1 MSDVL
6 LKVEDL
12 TRRFVSGDESLTV
25 LNHINLEIKRGD
37 MVAIVGASGSGKSTL
52 MNVLGCLDK
61 PSSGRY
67 FINGQD
73 VSTLESDQL
82 AELRREYFGFIFQRY
97 HLLGDLTAVANVE
110 VPAVYAGVPHRQ
122 RTERAAVVIGTL
134 RVGRS
139 FDPQAQPTEWWP
151 ATARECCSC
160 TDERW

>member
-25 LNHINLEIKRGD
+25 LNHINLEIKRGE

-110 VPAVYAGVPHRQ
+110 VPAVYAGVP
-122 RTERAAVVIGTL
+122 
-134 RVGRS
+134 
-139 FDPQAQPTEWWP
+139 QAPP
-151 ATARECCSC
+151 ADR
-160 TDERW
+160 RRKLFR